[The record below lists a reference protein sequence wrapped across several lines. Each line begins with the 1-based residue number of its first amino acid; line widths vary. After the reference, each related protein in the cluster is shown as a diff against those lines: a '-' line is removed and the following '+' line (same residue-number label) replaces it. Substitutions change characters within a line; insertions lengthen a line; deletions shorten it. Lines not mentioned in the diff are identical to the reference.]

1 MFKKIIIVLSFPL
14 FLFSC
19 EEINELSEELKIL
32 KSNQDIILKQQSD
45 LIKKLGSLESA
56 IAKGNKPDPKK
67 NKRKGPNPDIVHN
80 IPVGNS
86 IVLGNPNA
94 KVTVTKFTDF
104 QWPYCARSVDL
115 IDDVLK
121 KYPNDVKVV
130 IKNFPLSSHKQ
141 AKQAAQYCLA
151 ADKQY
156 KCGATGTE
164 SCYKEMYHK
173 VFERYKELRSDP
185 ELPVKIAAELGLDTA
200 KLVADSNLPEIVQ
213 LIDTEYSQLTS
224 LRNAYNET
232 DDYAAGVRLAVPKFF
247 INGREPL
254 GRDVN
259 AFSKV
264 IEEELKK

>member
-67 NKRKGPNPDIVHN
+67 NKRKGPNPDIAHN

-104 QWPYCARSVDL
+104 Q
-115 IDDVLK
+115 
-121 KYPNDVKVV
+121 
-130 IKNFPLSSHKQ
+130 
-141 AKQAAQYCLA
+141 
-151 ADKQY
+151 
-156 KCGATGTE
+156 
-164 SCYKEMYHK
+164 
-173 VFERYKELRSDP
+173 
-185 ELPVKIAAELGLDTA
+185 
-200 KLVADSNLPEIVQ
+200 
-213 LIDTEYSQLTS
+213 
-224 LRNAYNET
+224 
-232 DDYAAGVRLAVPKFF
+232 
-247 INGREPL
+247 
-254 GRDVN
+254 
-259 AFSKV
+259 
-264 IEEELKK
+264 